1 MNLLPGTSEE
11 ALLALVNAANPGLPQ
26 PLKPGDLYFGKV
38 KTLSGGKVQI
48 PAVTMYDSAYEGYAK
63 FEYRRLNLSQAFGS
77 VRPALR
83 DIGYPS
89 LHQLL
94 PVINARL
101 GINLQP
107 ADVID
112 TKIDWLGNNEHLN
125 IQVTASADSLGY
137 EGTFVITFTRIRP
150 LLSKV
155 VTTSSL
161 DVLKHPSE
169 PTAKSLPMHMYSL
182 DFSENTAELLLYY
195 NQLWWNLQA
204 LKRLMQGHG
213 FADWPQGSAQNPV
226 RAYLTKDRPEAN
238 QDFTNVIIQKAPV
251 IPGWKGDAYF
261 HYNR

>member
-11 ALLALVNAANPGLPQ
+11 ALLAMVNAANPGLPQ

-63 FEYRRLNLSQAFGS
+63 FEYRRLNLAQAFGS

-94 PVINARL
+94 PVINQRL

-107 ADVID
+107 SDVID

-137 EGTFVITFTRIRP
+137 EGSFVITFTRIRP
-150 LLSKV
+150 LLNKV
-155 VTTSSL
+155 VAATSL

-169 PTAKSLPMHMYSL
+169 PTAQSLPMFMYSL
-182 DFSENTAELLLYY
+182 DFSGNETALALYY
-195 NQLWWNLQA
+195 GVLWLNPQA
-204 LKRLMQGHG
+204 LKRLMQGYG
-213 FADWPQGSAQNPV
+213 FADWPQVQKQGDV
-226 RAYLTKDRPEAN
+226 KAYLTKNRPEAN
-238 QDFTNVIIQKAPV
+238 QDFTNVIIQKAPA
-251 IPGWKGDAYF
+251 IAGWKGDAYF